1 MRERENMQKEN
12 KLNNIIVNDSTITL
26 FTHTFVIFNAYCYFL
41 DQENNPAACATGP
54 HVLVQQLSVINEQ
67 REIPECDQSAY

>member
-1 MRERENMQKEN
+1 MIPQ
-12 KLNNIIVNDSTITL
+12 LHCSHIPLSL
-26 FTHTFVIFNAYCYFL
+26 LLVIFNAYCYFL